1 MRLLMFDQL
10 RSYGVVPVVAVDSV
24 DEGLRLCEALLA
36 GGLPVAEITFRT
48 SAAEATIR
56 EVAKRLPAMIL
67 GAGTILTA
75 GQLRQAQEAGA
86 RFAVA
91 PGCNPTVI
99 AAAQD
104 CGLPFAPGVCTPS
117 DVERAVE
124 MGCSLLKFFPAE
136 TAGGVP
142 MLKALLGPYGHL
154 GISFCPTGGVTTGN
168 LADYLAIPQVAF
180 VGGTWVAKKDLIK
193 AGRWEEI
200 TALAAAAVAAAK
212 R

>member
-1 MRLLMFDQL
+1 MFDRL
-10 RSYGVVPVVAVDSV
+10 RSYGVVPVVAVDSP
-24 DEGLRLCEALLA
+24 DEGLRLCEALIA

-48 SAAEATIR
+48 AAAEATIR
-56 EVAKRLPAMIL
+56 EAAKRFPEMIL

-75 GQLRQAQEAGA
+75 EQMRKAVDAGA

-91 PGCNPTVI
+91 PGCNPTTI
-99 AAAQD
+99 AAARE
-104 CGLPFAPGVCTPS
+104 CGMPFAPGVCTPS

-136 TAGGVP
+136 AAGGVA

-168 LADYLAIPQVAF
+168 LAEYLAIPQVAF
-180 VGGTWVAKKDLIK
+180 VGGTWVAKKELIK
-193 AGRWEEI
+193 ASRWEDI
-200 TALAAAAVAAAK
+200 AAVAAAAVAAAK

>member
-1 MRLLMFDQL
+1 MFDCL
-10 RSYGVVPVVAVDSV
+10 RSYGVVPVVAVDSP
-24 DEGLRLCEALLA
+24 DEGLRLCEALIA

-48 SAAEATIR
+48 AAAEATIR
-56 EVAKRLPAMIL
+56 EAAKRFPEMIL

-75 GQLRQAQEAGA
+75 EQMRKAVDAGA

-91 PGCNPTVI
+91 PGCNPTTI
-99 AAAQD
+99 AAARE
-104 CGLPFAPGVCTPS
+104 CAMPFAPGVCTPS

-136 TAGGVP
+136 AAGGVA

-168 LADYLAIPQVAF
+168 LAEYLAIPQVAF
-180 VGGTWVAKKDLIK
+180 VGGTWVAKKELIK
-193 AGRWEEI
+193 AGRWDDI
-200 TALAAAAVAAAK
+200 AAVAAAAVAAAK